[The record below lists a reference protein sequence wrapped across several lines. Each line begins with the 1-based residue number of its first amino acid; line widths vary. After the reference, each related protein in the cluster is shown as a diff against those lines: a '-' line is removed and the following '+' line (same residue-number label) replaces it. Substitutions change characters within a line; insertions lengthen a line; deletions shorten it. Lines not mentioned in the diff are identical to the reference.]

1 VSKDLHY
8 LLKLIKFEKRLILV
22 ENLIQWLSNDVK
34 YSNLKTEVQILIG
47 VIQGITVWKM
57 KECNCKELKAGDI
70 TGSYIIMEDF
80 FIALSKYLII
90 TNKDLT
96 RIEKYDFVPLYYAD
110 ESTIPG
116 QTYESTESADIV
128 PKPDEQSH
136 AVPESEQHE
145 HDPAMVQTAESAE
158 QGLENGI
165 PEDHTAV
172 SGSFGVLKEAEKTIY
187 EPGLHEGGSAES
199 EEEIRVEE
207 EVYGSAVTLTGD
219 LFSQIGKN
227 ENITIKQ
234 IYRISLLII
243 NYISNLQNDA
253 LTHVGR
259 GYDEKRL
266 AVHSV
271 NTAILTAITA
281 VNLKLRGQELV
292 DTVSG
297 ALMHDS
303 GILFLKEHAREEEIK
318 KHTLLGYG
326 YLRKKIQHPLLIKPA
341 LEHHEKAKGNGYPHR
356 ITLEKI
362 GLSSRIVAVCD
373 SYDNQLSFI
382 KFGSDISI
390 HYSKDEFLN
399 WNREDYDI
407 RALSALIDSVKEF
420 AGKGGIVSLND
431 GSTARVVK
439 TMLRFP
445 LNPIVRLES
454 DNKETDLRRTRN
466 LWIDKR
472 MC

>member
-1 VSKDLHY
+1 
-8 LLKLIKFEKRLILV
+8 
-22 ENLIQWLSNDVK
+22 
-34 YSNLKTEVQILIG
+34 
-47 VIQGITVWKM
+47 M
-57 KECNCKELKAGDI
+57 KECNCKKLKAGDI
-70 TGSYIIMEDF
+70 TDSYIIMEDF
-80 FIALSKYLII
+80 FIALSKYLTI

-128 PKPDEQSH
+128 PDEQSH
-136 AVPESEQHE
+136 AVPESEQYE
-145 HDPAMVQTAESAE
+145 YNPAMVQTNESPE
-158 QGLENGI
+158 GLENGI
-165 PEDHTAV
+165 SEDHTPV
-172 SGSFGVLKEAEKTIY
+172 SGSLGVLKEAEKTIN
-187 EPGLHEGGSAES
+187 EPHETESTES

-207 EVYGSAVTLTGD
+207 EVYDSAVTLTGD
-219 LFSQIGKN
+219 LFNQIGKN

-259 GYDEKRL
+259 GYDENRL

-271 NTAILTAITA
+271 NTAILTTITA

-303 GILFLKEHAREEEIK
+303 GILFLKERAREEEIK

-356 ITLEKI
+356 ITLEKV

-373 SYDNQLSFI
+373 TYDNQLSFI

-407 RALSALIDSVKEF
+407 RVLSALIDSVKEF
-420 AGKGGIVSLND
+420 TGKEGVVSLSD

-454 DNKETDLRRTRN
+454 DNKEIDLRRTRN